1 MSDLDGQVRR
11 SQEMERM
18 RGMSYHPYPAVNA
31 EVGRDAAHGE
41 LKDLAARYSP
51 RAWRCVCGV
60 QHGRG
65 PLPTGEHRCLA
76 CGYIG
81 FEGVMRDV

>member
-1 MSDLDGQVRR
+1 MS
-11 SQEMERM
+11 ET
-18 RGMSYHPYPAVNA
+18 SYHPDPAINV

-41 LKDLAARYSP
+41 LKDLAAGYLP
-51 RAWRCVCGV
+51 RAWRCACGI

-65 PLPTGEHRCLA
+65 PLPTGEHRCLT

-81 FEGVMRDV
+81 FGGVMRDV